1 MLGLGSDAL
10 YTALTWRGEW
20 SVEQGRGLVLLIH
33 SACLRLG
40 RRLLSVFYLI
50 RPVPS
55 GHSGA
60 IELWARLVEDGQQ
73 FVGLIGKCLQEGT
86 DACKNINTE
95 IYASWVAPSGRW
107 WHRCRSLRRRATRCH
122 RGNSAHR
129 ALRWADRSHSPPME
143 PCACPTWRVAVLYC
157 TYI

>member
-20 SVEQGRGLVLLIH
+20 SVEQDRGLVLLIH

-60 IELWARLVEDGQQ
+60 IEL
-73 FVGLIGKCLQEGT
+73 
-86 DACKNINTE
+86 
-95 IYASWVAPSGRW
+95 
-107 WHRCRSLRRRATRCH
+107 
-122 RGNSAHR
+122 
-129 ALRWADRSHSPPME
+129 
-143 PCACPTWRVAVLYC
+143 
-157 TYI
+157 